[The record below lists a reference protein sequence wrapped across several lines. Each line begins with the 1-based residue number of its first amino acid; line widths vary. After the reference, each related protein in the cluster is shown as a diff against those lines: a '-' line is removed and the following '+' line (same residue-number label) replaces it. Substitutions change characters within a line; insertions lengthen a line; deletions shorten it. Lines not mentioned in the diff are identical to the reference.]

1 MVIRAQLVGA
11 KRVKDRL
18 EGMVIRAADPS
29 PIWEKIHDYLMGI
42 SEEQFLTEG
51 GRGGEAWADLVTST
65 VEAKMREGMRP
76 EILRRED
83 TLFDSLASEG
93 NFHVKK
99 ITPDSLLFGTSDP
112 IGVFHQEGTIH
123 LPARPPIALTDDDRM
138 RITEA
143 VNAWIFL
150 GVAAIS
156 AEGATGSAAATTGV
170 GFFL

>member
-1 MVIRAQLVGA
+1 VVIRAQLVGA

-83 TLFDSLASEG
+83 TLFDSSFRG
-93 NFHVKK
+93 
-99 ITPDSLLFGTSDP
+99 
-112 IGVFHQEGTIH
+112 
-123 LPARPPIALTDDDRM
+123 
-138 RITEA
+138 
-143 VNAWIFL
+143 
-150 GVAAIS
+150 
-156 AEGATGSAAATTGV
+156 
-170 GFFL
+170 